1 MDSEKPRRDLTDAA
15 ETAQGGDRAAL
26 FQAIANYTYDWESWI
41 GTDGRPLWINPA
53 VERLT
58 GYGVQECLAMPA
70 YPLELVESVDRQAV
84 KALLVDAAAGGSG
97 NDIEFRVRRKDGALA
112 WAALSYQTIR
122 DEAGSSLGYRTSC
135 RDITRRKRAEA
146 ALMEA
151 QREAERANR
160 AKSRF
165 LAAAGHDLSQPLQA
179 IAMFASALKA
189 QVSDA
194 EGRDSIDAIQQSL
207 RAADEL
213 LSALLE
219 VARLDAGTL
228 KPQPQAFA
236 ACDLLERIETS
247 YAPQAR
253 EKSLAFRIVPCS
265 VPVVSD
271 PALLGR
277 ILGNLVSNAI
287 RYTERGA
294 VLVGCR
300 RRGQMLRIEVWDTG
314 IGIPESKWGAI
325 FEEFY
330 QIGNPERDRRR
341 GLGLGLAVVDRL
353 AKLLGHGIELR
364 SRVGRGS
371 MFAVVVPI
379 GSPDLLSPKVPRPD
393 GALDVSGALVVV
405 IDDEPVQREGMRR
418 ALGAWGCSV
427 VPAASAED
435 ALAQLAGSGRKP
447 DLIVA
452 DYRLADGATG
462 SEAIRR
468 LSDWAERPI
477 PGIIVSGDNEAWRLQ
492 EVAAGGYGFLHKPV
506 DPDELRRRL
515 AAVLR
520 AGGR

>member
-1 MDSEKPRRDLTDAA
+1 MHENDRRNKGMDSAAPDAD
-15 ETAQGGDRAAL
+15 GRAAIYR
-26 FQAIANYTYDWESWI
+26 AIANYTYDWESWI
-41 GTDGRPLWINPA
+41 GADGRPLWINPA

-58 GYGVQECLAMPA
+58 GWSVAECMAMPA
-70 YPLELVESVDRQAV
+70 YPLEIVEEDDHAAV
-84 KALLVDAAAGGSG
+84 QALLADAAAGGSG
-97 NDIEFRVRRKDGALA
+97 NDIEFRIRRKDGGAA
-112 WAALSYQTIR
+112 WMALSYQTIR
-122 DEAGSSLGYRTSC
+122 DEDGRSLGFRTSC
-135 RDITRRKRAEA
+135 RDITRRKRAET

-179 IAMFASALKA
+179 IAMFASALKS
-189 QVSDA
+189 QLSDP
-194 EGRDSIDAIQQSL
+194 EGRESIDAIQQSL

-228 KPQPQAFA
+228 KPQPQVFA
-236 ACDLLERIETS
+236 VFDLLERIETS

-253 EKSLAFRIVPCS
+253 EKGLAFRIVPCS
-265 VPVVSD
+265 LPVVSD

-287 RYTERGA
+287 RYTERGT

-314 IGIPESKWGAI
+314 VGIPESNWGAI

-330 QIGNPERDRRR
+330 QIGNPERDRKR
-341 GLGLGLAVVDRL
+341 GLGLGLAIVDRL

-364 SRVGRGS
+364 SWVGRGS

-379 GSPDLLSPKVPRPD
+379 GSRDLLRHRTPRD
-393 GALDVSGALVVV
+393 AEDTEVAGALVVV

-427 VPAASAED
+427 VPAASAEE
-435 ALAQLAGSGRKP
+435 ALAQLAASGRKP

-462 SEAIRR
+462 AQTIRR
-468 LSDWAERPI
+468 LSEWAERTI

-492 EVAAGGYGFLHKPV
+492 EAAADGHGFMHKPV

-515 AAVLR
+515 AAILNS
-520 AGGR
+520 GRG